1 MFAQYHDVSRKRLRD
16 DELENLVCG
25 FGEHRNKRLALP
37 VRTLPN
43 SQNRPSPS
51 PFSSAGTHDV
61 NATGSDQDQTMGHQ
75 AAWPP
80 SPPCENA
87 DMDMAMD
94 LASPPQEPQSFQSF
108 TVDHISPMVT
118 DHNQT
123 GRMPT
128 PIQPSFGAQHRGT
141 TGWGSAGYAP
151 SPVQMN
157 GVVNMGHV
165 HSGAVQDRAVP
176 RTMQGAEAW
185 PADVSRRIPSP
196 IMEGDGLSG
205 NVSPSM
211 SVDSGVIVACHDH
224 ACDEAVACSVDDS
237 MADSSVFSP
246 SFPNKHPRQPGNYEP
261 YDPDDSLP
269 PLVQTTS
276 APATPVP
283 GRSPGHIRSRHT
295 LNNWTLQPGMKKSFS
310 MGFRADCDKCRAKVP
325 GHFNHI
331 IIS

>member
-51 PFSSAGTHDV
+51 PFPSAGTHDA
-61 NATGSDQDQTMGHQ
+61 NAAGSDQDQTMGHQ
-75 AAWPP
+75 ATWPP
-80 SPPCENA
+80 SPPSDEA

-94 LASPPQEPQSFQSF
+94 LASPPQETQTFQSF
-108 TVDHISPMVT
+108 TVDHTFPVT
-118 DHNQT
+118 VVTEHSHT
-123 GRMPT
+123 GRVPT
-128 PIQPSFGAQHRGT
+128 PIQPSFSAQVRGN
-141 TGWGSAGYAP
+141 GQWGGAGYNSTAT
-151 SPVQMN
+151 QMN

-176 RTMQGAEAW
+176 RTMQGSEAW

-205 NVSPSM
+205 IASPSM
-211 SVDSGVIVACHDH
+211 SVDSEHIAGCHDH
-224 ACDEAVACSVDDS
+224 ACEATVDDS